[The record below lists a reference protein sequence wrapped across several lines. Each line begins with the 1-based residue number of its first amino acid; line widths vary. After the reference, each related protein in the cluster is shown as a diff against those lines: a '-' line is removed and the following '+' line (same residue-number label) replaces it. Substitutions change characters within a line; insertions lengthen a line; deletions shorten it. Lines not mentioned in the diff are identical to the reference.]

1 MKTINRMIST
11 LLAFVMISGM
21 FSGCA
26 NDAKTDV
33 QSSVPANRNPA
44 TSLATEANG
53 APIPSGEFERG
64 IWYGF
69 LPEELAA
76 ADPDNTIVTWKQYC
90 AMLGSMIE
98 RYKPETLAE
107 WESMTKDAPD
117 TEMKRDGAAISL
129 LYAAKTVDLHYS
141 NRDGSNVYHP
151 DYGWGEHFSWDY
163 PIFDWQSPVQLFGEL
178 AEHYDTSNAIAPSY
192 WFILGKI
199 SCISFQPMLEL
210 VGCDPNLEGSLTC
223 RDAIVS
229 VVRLYESVET
239 VVLDVA
245 DKMLERVLQT
255 EEGQQIVAEAEARK
269 AEILNSETKIVKSDT
284 FVQGETYTG
293 TAYYV
298 SNSGNDAADGK
309 SPETA
314 WASIDRLA
322 SAQFQFGD
330 AIFFERGG
338 VWRKA
343 SLSGSIRYTEGLT
356 LSAYGEGEKPKLIGS
371 PENGTGEEK
380 WTLYYEGPNGEKIWK
395 FYTEMTDCSAIVLNG
410 TETFKRDLA
419 YWDGSSFLCI
429 EDFSIPYSMET
440 QMRNMEL
447 FVELP
452 YTQSPVKEIDATI
465 DGRLGRAFQFNEDG
479 EPLTGSLYVRCD
491 HGNPGKMYNDIEFIA
506 AYKPIDGMS
515 NYTTIDNLFFG
526 YSTNT
531 VAGGQ
536 FDGIPNDHLII
547 QNCEACWGGGSL
559 DWFGEQQTAAGFG
572 HVEMAGGGFNV
583 AGSYE
588 IIQNCYV
595 HHLFQDG
602 INLEVFHGDS
612 EVYSGS
618 TLRNNVSE
626 YCLFGIGAALWQED
640 YESKYYLKD
649 ICIENNYSLYNGFE
663 SFYNYPPVI
672 KDENS
677 GGIHWPSRIGYLLL
691 DAAALS
697 ATAGGENYKIT
708 GNTFAFSV
716 SQLIQHS
723 DSESPVPVDYEGNTY
738 AVLPGFAYG
747 SELENP
753 WGPLVADHD
762 AASVIEDFLGDKTA
776 TIITFE

>member
-1 MKTINRMIST
+1 MKTTNRMISM

-26 NDAKTDV
+26 NDTKTDV
-33 QSSVPANRNPA
+33 QSSVPADRNPA

-90 AMLGSMIE
+90 AMLGSMIA

-117 TEMKRDGAAISL
+117 TEMKRDGAAIAL

-163 PIFDWQSPVQLFGEL
+163 PIFDWQNPIQLFGEL
-178 AEHYDTSNAIAPSY
+178 AEHYDTSNAIGPSY

-245 DKMLERVLQT
+245 AKMLERVLQT

-343 SLSGSIRYTEGLT
+343 SLPGSIRYTEGLT

-452 YTQSPVKEIDATI
+452 YTQDPFSANFESYSNT
-465 DGRLGRAFQFNEDG
+465 LGIQLDKDENG
-479 EPLTGSLYVRCD
+479 EPLTGPLYVRCD
-491 HGNPGKMYNDIEFIA
+491 QGNPGELFDEIEFIA
-506 AYKPIDGMS
+506 AYTLVGGMADH
-515 NYTTIDNLFFG
+515 TTLDNLCFSHSTYTIAVG
-526 YSTNT
+526 YFNGESQDN
-531 VAGGQ
+531 V
-536 FDGIPNDHLII
+536 II
-547 QNCEACWGGGSL
+547 QNCEAGWLGGAL
-559 DWFGEQQTAAGFG
+559 KWFAESQNAAGFN
-572 HVEMAGGGFNV
+572 HAFMDGGGLN
-583 AGSYE
+583 ANGSNE
-588 IIQNCYV
+588 TIENCYV
-595 HHLFQDG
+595 HHCFQEAGG
-602 INLEVFHGDS
+602 IETFEGDNEDS
-612 EVYSGS
+612 VGNII
-618 TLRNNVSE
+618 RNNVIE
-626 YCLFGIGAALWQED
+626 YCPFGLTAV
-640 YESKYYLKD
+640 YRESDEKD
-649 ICIENNYSLYNGFE
+649 SVVRDTVIESNYVLYSGMETLYN
-663 SFYNYPPVI
+663 YLPII
-672 KDENS
+672 KDETHGN
-677 GGIHWPSRIGYLLL
+677 IHWPIRVGYLIADSAVLTLL
-691 DAAALS
+691 G
-697 ATAGGENYKIT
+697 GGENYRIT

-716 SQLIQHS
+716 SQLFFVEELDKHGA
-723 DSESPVPVDYEGNTY
+723 PLFEGNTY
-738 AVLPGFAYG
+738 AVLPSFAYTG
-747 SELENP
+747 ELENP

-762 AASVIEDFLGDKTA
+762 VARVIGDFLGDKTA